1 VGLNGVKIWRVL
13 LVLFLASTLSGCGV
27 RILYHQLDWL
37 IPWQLKDYVTLDSA
51 QRVELEALLEDR
63 LEWHCQT
70 QLPRYAEW
78 LRAVE
83 NDLRNGPIRAEWF
96 AERTDDASVFWTE
109 LMRPLS
115 HDVAAILGQ
124 ASDAQID
131 ELFRNLDARTREQM
145 EAFVHQEEHV
155 LIQERAER
163 LERRLRRWFGRMTA
177 DQRARIDAWS
187 ADLGLFANEWL
198 ENRERWQAQLRLA
211 LAEANHQPESLQ
223 PALERLLVHPEQ
235 TWSPDYVERLERHRK
250 ATWLLLADLYQMSSE
265 RQRDRLITRAGSLA
279 RDFERLSC
287 AVSRIGG
294 QYTYIAFR

>member
-1 VGLNGVKIWRVL
+1 MTIWRVF
-13 LVLFLASTLSGCGV
+13 LVLVLASTLSGCGV

-51 QRVELEALLEDR
+51 QRIELEVLLADR
-63 LEWHCQT
+63 LEWHCRT

-78 LRAVE
+78 LRDVE
-83 NDLRNGPIRAEWF
+83 NDLQSGSIRAEGF
-96 AERTDDASVFWTE
+96 AERADEASVFWTE

-115 HDVAAILGQ
+115 HDIAAILGQ

-145 EAFVHQEEHV
+145 GAFVHQEDHV
-155 LIQERAER
+155 LIRERAER

-187 ADLGLFANEWL
+187 EDLGLFASEWL
-198 ENRERWQAQLRLA
+198 ENRGRWQAQLRNA
-211 LAEANHQPESLQ
+211 LAEANRQHESLQ
-223 PALERLLVHPEQ
+223 PALERLMVHPEQ
-235 TWSPDYVERLERHRK
+235 TWSPDYVERLERQRK
-250 ATWLLLADLYQMSSE
+250 ATWRLLADLYQMSSE
-265 RQRDRLITRAGSLA
+265 RQRNRLITRAGNFA

-287 AVSRIGG
+287 PTASDA
-294 QYTYIAFR
+294 IADTALRLR